1 MHVLVCLQTLVLQ
14 PLLKIHWFN
23 PRQITCHHQASN
35 DSMYTGSRTMRLTY
49 CKHLFL
55 LLLLLLLLVL
65 QPDEST
71 AAVTY
76 RPSEYPGDLRAA
88 MAMAMRPGGAAA
100 AARDPHVRA
109 VEPGKGPDYSAVLG

>member
-1 MHVLVCLQTLVLQ
+1 MRSL
-14 PLLKIHWFN
+14 
-23 PRQITCHHQASN
+23 TCCFWCIA
-35 DSMYTGSRTMRLTY
+35 L
-49 CKHLFL
+49 HL
-55 LLLLLLLLVL
+55 L

-88 MAMAMRPGGAAA
+88 MAMAMRPGGAGA

-109 VEPGKGPDYSAVLG
+109 VEPGEQ